1 MDCQSCCW
9 VVIKEN
15 SCTKNK
21 LAAPDINNNNN
32 NTNTINDGNINDIYF
47 HIRKK
52 IAEISKEENDFTVFI
67 II

>member
-32 NTNTINDGNINDIYF
+32 NTNTISDGNINDIYF
-47 HIRKK
+47 HIRK
-52 IAEISKEENDFTVFI
+52 IADISKEENDFMVFI
-67 II
+67 IS

>member
-32 NTNTINDGNINDIYF
+32 NTNTISDGNINDIYF
-47 HIRKK
+47 HIRK
-52 IAEISKEENDFTVFI
+52 NC
-67 II
+67 